1 MKTLDLAFYGSD
13 TLSVLLGHV
22 PVGDHQ
28 RLLQLPLDKM
38 ESALRPLPLAL
49 GAAAAA
55 GATRLGS
62 QSDHGL
68 QSRDVFDGALSDL
81 ACHREL
87 GRTS

>member
-1 MKTLDLAFYGSD
+1 MKTIDLAFYGSD

-38 ESALRPLPLAL
+38 ESALRPLPLAM
-49 GAAAAA
+49 

-81 ACHREL
+81 SCHREL